1 MGVVSLPKKYVK
13 YLVNTGFL
21 FAVFLTTYYLVF
33 KDHEL
38 NAVLDSIHRAK
49 NGYIILGMILSLLFV
64 SSESVIIQ
72 YLMHTVKEKVSFLH
86 CLKYS
91 FVGFFFS
98 AITPS
103 ASGGQPMQVISM
115 SRDGINMAVSTVV
128 LMIVTAAYKTVLI
141 ILCLIAAIFEWS
153 FISIHASNIWFL
165 ILFGIIANV
174 GFVLFLVVA
183 VFKQSFVTKIVGK
196 TILWLG
202 KHRIIKNRDKWLRK
216 ALKTLKK
223 YDKSADYIKGNK
235 KVLFHVFI
243 ITIIQ
248 RICLFSVTYIIYLAF
263 GLHGASAFQIIALQ
277 TIIALAVD
285 SLPLPGGMGASESS
299 FLVIFLTIFGEE
311 FVLPGMLLSRGI
323 TYYALL
329 IISALVTAF
338 GSIKQKRKK
347 NLENGGQLYDR
358 IL

>member
-1 MGVVSLPKKYVK
+1 MGVVALSKKYVK
-13 YLVNTGFL
+13 YVVNTGFL
-21 FAVFLTTYYLVF
+21 FAVFLTTFYLVF
-33 KDHEL
+33 KDQEL
-38 NAVLDSIHRAK
+38 NAVLDSIHQAK
-49 NGYIILGMILSLLFV
+49 NGYIILAMFLSLMFIC
-64 SSESVIIQ
+64 SESVIIQ
-72 YLMHTVKEKVSFLH
+72 YLMYTVKQKVSFLQ
-86 CLKYS
+86 CIKYS

-103 ASGGQPMQVISM
+103 ASGGQPLQVYSM

-128 LMIVTAAYKTVLI
+128 LMIVTAAYKTVLV
-141 ILCLIAAIFEWS
+141 ILSLIAAIFEWNY
-153 FISIHASNIWFL
+153 ISIHASNIWFL
-165 ILFGIIANV
+165 ILFGVIANV
-174 GFVLFLVVA
+174 GFVLFLAIA
-183 VFKQSFVTKIVGK
+183 VFKQSFVTKLVGK

-202 KHRIIKNRDKWLRK
+202 KHRIIKNREKWLRK
-216 ALKTLKK
+216 ALQTLKK

-243 ITIIQ
+243 ITILQ
-248 RICLFSVTYIIYLAF
+248 RLSLFSVTYVIYLAF
-263 GLHGASAFQIIALQ
+263 GLRGASPIEIIALQ

-323 TYYALL
+323 TYYALI
-329 IISALVTAF
+329 IISAVITVLSSFT
-338 GSIKQKRKK
+338 QKRKK
-347 NLENGGQLYDR
+347 NLESGGQLYDR